1 MNSSKVKEYN
11 NFLNSSYICS
21 PKSIDS
27 RFGDIVLL
35 AEGRLESMSNGSYRF
50 MEGECDYECARESN
64 IIALWHVQKIRHR
77 DTADSK
83 YHYEM
88 KFSVSPITTKAPT
101 ETIVRGG
108 PNKRTIMEQQK
119 TNVQT
124 FIQTQ
129 DDYPQSFE
137 KIIPSNDEDFSK
149 RRYDAARNFRQ
160 VNQRLAVQQVT
171 PIPQSTFLRGIYRNP
186 PPPPK
191 PQLQQQT
198 HHIIHG
204 HNIPPHLHQHQ
215 IPQAERLNTG
225 EFYQG
230 NYGPKASS
238 KIELFPNLLNMF
250 MGKPQRPLPPPT
262 TFRPPTSQMKFP
274 RPEIYALHQQPTQE
288 FHKFHD
294 FTQPYSPEQFTQ
306 TVPTSVPLVTHHYHH
321 HYFMANNSGISLE
334 QVIQHNSAEH
344 KHEQIYHNEVA
355 EEITPQYYITTKHDE
370 PLTTTLRYQ
379 QLPQQNFQNNLNIQ
393 PQQQQPHSLPQ
404 FQQHNH
410 HQINYQQSNYNQNP
424 YQANQL
430 MPPAPQKFIFPNT
443 QIEQQH
449 VVHVTSTPPLKKPQY
464 QHQQQSQQQQQQSQQ
479 QQQQSQQQPQQY
491 DSYPYTT
498 ALEYTTVNIPVLISY
513 PATVNEG
520 ERMDVPTPRNK
531 PFLQSEPIEE
541 TIRYSE
547 PDPLY
552 ANINDNNENVNVNQY
567 IPRGDHNQDNQKPQL
582 EIPEHVSKLNEDTVC
597 SRYY

>member
-11 NFLNSSYICS
+11 NFLNSSYTRS

-50 MEGECDYECARESN
+50 VEGECDYECARESN

-108 PNKRTIMEQQK
+108 PNKRTIMEEHK
-119 TNVQT
+119 NNVQT

-137 KIIPSNDEDFSK
+137 KIISSNDEDFSK

-160 VNQRLAVQQVT
+160 VNKHSPVQQVT

-191 PQLQQQT
+191 PQLQQQAQ
-198 HHIIHG
+198 HHITHG
-204 HNIPPHLHQHQ
+204 HNIPPYLHQHQ
-215 IPQAERLNTG
+215 IPQAEHLNTG

-230 NYGPKASS
+230 NYGPKASP
-238 KIELFPNLLNMF
+238 KIELFPSLLNMF

-262 TFRPPTSQMKFP
+262 TFRPPTNQMKFP
-274 RPEIYALHQQPTQE
+274 RPEIYALHQQPTKE

-344 KHEQIYHNEVA
+344 KQEQIYHNEVA
-355 EEITPQYYITTKHDE
+355 EEIPQHYITPKQNE

-379 QLPQQNFQNNLNIQ
+379 QLSQQNFQNKLNIQ
-393 PQQQQPHSLPQ
+393 SQQQQQQQQPPQTLPQ
-404 FQQHNH
+404 FQHHNH
-410 HQINYQQSNYNQNP
+410 HQNTYQQSNYNQNP
-424 YQANQL
+424 YQDYQL

-449 VVHVTSTPPLKKPQY
+449 VVHVTSTPPIKTPQY
-464 QHQQQSQQQQQQSQQ
+464 QQQQQQQP
-479 QQQQSQQQPQQY
+479 SQQQPQQY
-491 DSYPYTT
+491 DIYPYTT
-498 ALEYTTVNIPVLISY
+498 PLEYTTVNIPLLISY

-531 PFLQSEPIEE
+531 PFLQSELLKE

-552 ANINDNNENVNVNQY
+552 ANINDNNENVNRNQY
-567 IPRGDHNQDNQKPQL
+567 LPRGDHNQDRNNQGQQL
-582 EIPEHVSKLNEDTVC
+582 EIPEHVSKLNEDIFC
-597 SRYY
+597 SHYSY